1 MVAAEL
7 VVKIAVLVPRIL
19 HALSANFP
27 KALLELWRVA
37 GTAGG
42 YKQ

>member
-7 VVKIAVLVPRIL
+7 VVEIAVLVPRIL
-19 HALSANFP
+19 HALSANLP

-37 GTAGG
+37 GASGG